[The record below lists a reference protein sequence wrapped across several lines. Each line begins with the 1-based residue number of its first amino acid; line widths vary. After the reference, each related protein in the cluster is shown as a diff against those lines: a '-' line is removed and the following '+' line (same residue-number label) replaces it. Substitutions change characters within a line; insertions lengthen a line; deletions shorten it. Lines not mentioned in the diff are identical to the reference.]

1 MSIVIGLIMFM
12 FLVLVHEFGHFAVA
26 KLSGIRV
33 NEFSIGMGPVVK
45 QFKKNETDYSIRLL
59 PLGGFVAM
67 EGEDEESEAQDSYT
81 NAKPY
86 QKFLTILAGPLMN
99 LLTAFLI
106 FAVLFSSSGVATLT
120 LDKIEANSP
129 AMKAGLRPDDEIF
142 SVNGKKVK
150 DFNTMSKLINEYK
163 TDGHESID
171 IEYKRDGKVFLA
183 EDIIPIEKDNMHLI
197 GFNVKKSNNF
207 LDIISAAFM
216 RVIFIMQLLWETL
229 GKLFTGVLGLN
240 TLSGPIAVIQQVGT
254 AASMGFSTLLMFLA
268 LISINLGFF
277 NLLPIPAL
285 DGSKLLF
292 IIVEK
297 IMGKPLNQKFE
308 QRITIAG
315 FILLLG
321 LIAVVS
327 IKDIYMLFK

>member
-1 MSIVIGLIMFM
+1 M
-12 FLVLVHEFGHFAVA
+12 FLVLAHEFGHFAVA

-67 EGEDEESEAQDSYT
+67 EGEDEESEATDSYT

-86 QKFLTILAGPLMN
+86 QKFLTILAGPMMN
-99 LLTAFLI
+99 LLTAFII
-106 FAVLFSSSGVATLT
+106 FAIIFANTGVATLT
-120 LDKIEANSP
+120 LDKIDANSP
-129 AMKAGLRPDDEIF
+129 AMQAGLKSGDEII

-150 DFNTMSKLINEYK
+150 DFNSMSKTINEYK
-163 TDGHESID
+163 AEGHDSID
-171 IEYKRDGKVFLA
+171 IEYKRNGATNTAKDLV
-183 EDIIPIEKDNMHLI
+183 PVEKDNMYFI
-197 GFNVKKSNNF
+197 GFSVKKSYNF
-207 LDIISAAFM
+207 LDILSSAFT
-216 RVIFIMQLLWETL
+216 RVLFIMQLLWETL
-229 GKLFTGVLGLN
+229 GKLFTGALGLN

-254 AASMGFSTLLMFLA
+254 AASMGVSTLLMFLA
-268 LISINLGFF
+268 VISINLGFF

-308 QRITIAG
+308 QRVTIAG